1 MKAIFATTQGK
12 LLGLGGT
19 MPWCHHECFAEIGK
33 MDMCYFKEITKEAN
47 VVMGYNTWV
56 SMGQKPLKG
65 RKTHYII
72 TRKKGLTHE
81 DSRVRFMDLNTFI
94 KKYVHEENLVCIG
107 GRQIYKALMPYFD
120 EIYWNELRLL
130 DIFYKDV
137 MPKFND
143 EDKVYISSNLRH
155 VIDYPTKNG
164 FREPTVVMQFD
175 KIGNI
180 ITYKRFT
187 KKATP

>member
-19 MPWCHHECFAEIGK
+19 MPWCHSEKFSDIGK
-33 MDMCYFKEITKEAN
+33 MDMGYFKEITKDAN

-81 DSRVRFMDLNTFI
+81 DERVRFMDLNTFI
-94 KKYVHEENLVCIG
+94 KKYVHEENLFCIG

-120 EIYWNELRLL
+120 EIYWNELKLSEV
-130 DIFYKDV
+130 FYKEV
-137 MPKFND
+137 LPKF
-143 EDKVYISSNLRH
+143 EDKVYLSSNLCH
-155 VIDYPTKNG
+155 VIDYPEKNG
-164 FREPTVVMQFD
+164 FRKPTIVMQMD
-175 KIGNI
+175 YMGNI
-180 ITYKRFT
+180 ITYKRYT
-187 KKATP
+187 KRVTF

>member
-1 MKAIFATTQGK
+1 MKAIFATTQSK

-19 MPWCHHECFAEIGK
+19 MPWCHHNCFSEIGK
-33 MDMCYFKEITKEAN
+33 MDMSYFKEITKEAN

-81 DSRVRFMDLNTFI
+81 DERVRFMDLNTFI
-94 KKYVHEENLVCIG
+94 KKYIHEENLFCIG
-107 GRQIYKALMPYFD
+107 GKQIYKALLPYFD
-120 EIYWNELRLL
+120 EIYWNELKLCENYYFDML
-130 DIFYKDV
+130 KN
-137 MPKFND
+137 FN
-143 EDKVYISSNLRH
+143 EEEKVYLSGSVCH
-155 VIDYPTKNG
+155 VIEYPTKHG
-164 FREPTVVMQFD
+164 FREPTMVMQLDD
-175 KIGNI
+175 KCNV

-187 KKATP
+187 KRATP

>member
-1 MKAIFATTQGK
+1 
-12 LLGLGGT
+12 
-19 MPWCHHECFAEIGK
+19 
-33 MDMCYFKEITKEAN
+33 
-47 VVMGYNTWV
+47 
-56 SMGQKPLKG
+56 
-65 RKTHYII
+65 
-72 TRKKGLTHE
+72 
-81 DSRVRFMDLNTFI
+81 
-94 KKYVHEENLVCIG
+94 
-107 GRQIYKALMPYFD
+107 MPYFD

-130 DIFYKDV
+130 DVFYKDV

-164 FREPTVVMQFD
+164 FREPTAVMQFD

-187 KKATP
+187 KRATP